1 MIRSVSLSA
10 EAEKLMP
17 ALQAL
22 SNEDR
27 LRIASRLLANN
38 PDSEIEP
45 DEVVDTAWND
55 EIRRRVEE
63 IKSGKV
69 IGIPAEKVDRLMDE
83 EFG

>member
-1 MIRSVSLSA
+1 MVKTAKLSA

-17 ALQAL
+17 VLDVL
-22 SNEDR
+22 SSEDR
-27 LRIASRLLANN
+27 IGIAKRLLAD
-38 PDSEIEP
+38 PEPELSSPEEIE
-45 DEVVDTAWND
+45 TAWQD

-69 IGIPAEKVDRLMDE
+69 VGIPAEEVERLMDE